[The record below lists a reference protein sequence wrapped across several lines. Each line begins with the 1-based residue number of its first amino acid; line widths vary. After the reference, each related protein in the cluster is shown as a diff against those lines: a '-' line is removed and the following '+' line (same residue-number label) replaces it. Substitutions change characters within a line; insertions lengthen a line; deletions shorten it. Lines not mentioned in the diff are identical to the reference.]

1 MFQIEAIGFWEDE
14 PEVVTATID
23 LVTLA
28 KIVRMIGTMKYPTPD
43 DGLSSF
49 YHDVT
54 SKLFNRLYE
63 DGVNDVG

>member
-1 MFQIEAIGFWEDE
+1 MFQVEAIGFWEDE

-28 KIVRMIGTMKYPTPD
+28 KIVRVIGTMKYPTPD
-43 DGLSSF
+43 DDLSSF
-49 YHDVT
+49 YHDAT
-54 SKLFNRLYE
+54 GKLFNRLYE